1 MKKGLLWQAIR
12 TKNKNMEQEVI
23 KLAIQK
29 SGRLSEKTIEL
40 LKNCG
45 IKFISNSSRLKTQAF
60 NFPME
65 ILFLRDDDIPGYVA
79 DGVADFGI
87 LGMNEIDEQ
96 NEDVN
101 IKKLGFSG
109 CRLSIAVPNAFDYTD
124 IHSLEG
130 KRIAT
135 SYPRILQQFLDANN
149 VKAEIHEISGSVEI
163 APTIGL
169 TDAICDIV
177 STGGTLL
184 SNGLKEV
191 ETIYKSEAALIGNK
205 HLSAE
210 KQAIL
215 DKWMLRIEAVKAASS
230 NKYILMNVPNSAID
244 KVTALLPGMKSP
256 TVMPLKEEGWSS
268 VHSVINEDDF
278 WDIIEKVREAG
289 AEGILVC
296 PIEQMIR

>member
-1 MKKGLLWQAIR
+1 MEEQA
-12 TKNKNMEQEVI
+12 VI

-79 DGVADFGI
+79 DGVADLGI

-96 NEDVN
+96 QKDVN
-101 IKKLGFSG
+101 IIKKLGFSG
-109 CRLSIAVPNAFDYTD
+109 CRLSIAVPNAFDYKD
-124 IHSLEG
+124 IHSMEG

-135 SYPRILQQFLDANN
+135 SYPSILRKYLNDNKVN
-149 VKAEIHEISGSVEI
+149 AEIHEISGSVEI

-205 HLSAE
+205 KLSAA

-215 DKWMLRIEAVKAASS
+215 EKWMLRIEAVNKASS
-230 NKYILMNVPNSAID
+230 NKYILMNVPNEAIEE
-244 KVTALLPGMKSP
+244 VARLLPGMKSP
-256 TVMPLKEEGWSS
+256 TVIPLKEEGWSS
-268 VHSVINEDDF
+268 LHSVINEDDF
-278 WDIIEKVREAG
+278 WDIIEKARMAG
-289 AEGILVC
+289 AQGILVC
-296 PIEQMIR
+296 PIEQMIL

>member
-1 MKKGLLWQAIR
+1 
-12 TKNKNMEQEVI
+12 
-23 KLAIQK
+23 
-29 SGRLSEKTIEL
+29 
-40 LKNCG
+40 
-45 IKFISNSSRLKTQAF
+45 
-60 NFPME
+60 
-65 ILFLRDDDIPGYVA
+65 
-79 DGVADFGI
+79 
-87 LGMNEIDEQ
+87 
-96 NEDVN
+96 
-101 IKKLGFSG
+101 
-109 CRLSIAVPNAFDYTD
+109 
-124 IHSLEG
+124 
-130 KRIAT
+130 
-135 SYPRILQQFLDANN
+135 
-149 VKAEIHEISGSVEI
+149 
-163 APTIGL
+163 
-169 TDAICDIV
+169 
-177 STGGTLL
+177 
-184 SNGLKEV
+184 LKEV